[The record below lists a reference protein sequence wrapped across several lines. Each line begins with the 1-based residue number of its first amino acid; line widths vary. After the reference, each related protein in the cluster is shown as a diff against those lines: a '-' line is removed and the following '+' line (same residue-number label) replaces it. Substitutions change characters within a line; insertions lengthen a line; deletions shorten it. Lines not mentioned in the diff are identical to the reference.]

1 MMIKRFITYAALAL
15 CACLGSSFAFASDR
29 PVTYLASTLD
39 HIGELQASAMTRMEL
54 TLVCWRSGVGA
65 GDEAVA
71 SNMRAES
78 NHFVMVSATP
88 VGVPGWDIAK
98 TA

>member
-39 HIGELQASAMTRMEL
+39 HIGELQASAMTRLEL
-54 TLVCWRSGVGA
+54 TLASWRTGEQVG
-65 GDEAVA
+65 ETLA

-88 VGVPGWDIAK
+88 VGVPDWEIAK